1 MSGKS
6 ATPSHENQRSQ
17 ATLSWPLSGSTSRP
31 SCLLPLG
38 QVRLDRDRPI
48 CVDGL
53 TPVPLPLLALLGPSH
68 ILNVP
73 LAASFPLLDLLVREA
88 SLLEPGRPLLLPLLA
103 VPIRLKCFV
112 PVACV
117 RFRLD
122 VHGGVVALGEATV
135 HGRRANERR
144 EGAAAAVLD
153 RRRRRLARTGRRE
166 GPDKFLERVRILVL
180 ILAAPAACSSPWRF
194 VVSAL

>member
-53 TPVPLPLLALLGPSH
+53 TPNPLPLLALLGPSQ
-68 ILNVP
+68 ILIVP
-73 LAASFPLLDLLVREA
+73 HAASFPLLDLLGRGA
-88 SLLEPGRPLLLPLLA
+88 GRRGPGRPRGRP
-103 VPIRLKCFV
+103 
-112 PVACV
+112 
-117 RFRLD
+117 
-122 VHGGVVALGEATV
+122 
-135 HGRRANERR
+135 RRA
-144 EGAAAAVLD
+144 
-153 RRRRRLARTGRRE
+153 
-166 GPDKFLERVRILVL
+166 
-180 ILAAPAACSSPWRF
+180 
-194 VVSAL
+194 